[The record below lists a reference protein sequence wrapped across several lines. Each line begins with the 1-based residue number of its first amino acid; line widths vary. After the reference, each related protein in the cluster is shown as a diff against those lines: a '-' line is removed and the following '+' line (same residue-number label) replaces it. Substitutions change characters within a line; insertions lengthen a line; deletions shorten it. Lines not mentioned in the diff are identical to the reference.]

1 MNAILSIK
9 VLDKSK
15 IFQIKASVEAEL
27 TTPAIAGKVEAKV
40 DMQKDSLNKETE
52 TTLAVN
58 WSGGG
63 SIKNAGE
70 DWTIETLKMAAAA
83 FPDLV
88 AVTPQRTYA
97 ILTRYTALES
107 FHRQQTNFKPLDYEN
122 AGIYTGALLDAYM
135 DYKALWKQISN
146 ATYELEGNRATID
159 MGEPSEEIVHLAKVR
174 PFPLVDKNS
183 KFKQITDGKPAEE
196 DTADEQRL
204 ALSVGQQ
211 RKQQLKPLDESDLK
225 KIQVFQPSFAG
236 LIEARKMCRFEMS
249 KIVREVDLVAND
261 PSLAVD
267 PRRDSF
273 FLHPLVFKQLLP
285 VSRNRSNGRPVANP
299 FTLGSSLSITRK
311 CTSRGAGPCSSTAT
325 RL

>member
-15 IFQIKASVEAEL
+15 IFQVKASIEAEL
-27 TTPAIAGKVEAKV
+27 TTPSIAGKVTANV
-40 DMQKDSLNKETE
+40 DLDKASLSKETE

-63 SIKNAGE
+63 SIKNPGE
-70 DWTIETLKMAAAA
+70 DWSIDTLKMAAAA

-88 AVTPQRTYA
+88 AITPQRTYA

-107 FHRQQTNFKPLDYEN
+107 FHRQQTNFHPLDYEN

-146 ATYELEGNRATID
+146 ATYELEGNRATIA

-174 PFPLVDKNS
+174 SFPLVDRNTKS
-183 KFKQITDGKPAEE
+183 KRIPDGKPESKSEE
-196 DTADEQRL
+196 DIGNEQQS
-204 ALSVGQQ
+204 AVSDKQQ
-211 RKQQLKPLDESDLK
+211 RKQQSTPSGESEIKDLL
-225 KIQVFQPSFAG
+225 VFQPSFAG

-261 PSLAVD
+261 PTLALD
-267 PRRDSF
+267 PIRDSF

-285 VSRNRSNGRPVANP
+285 VSQVNP
-299 FTLGSSLSITRK
+299 TLNS
-311 CTSRGAGPCSSTAT
+311 SST
-325 RL
+325 